1 MTSLCDPLIQTK
13 AFFLIVYKV
22 KTTPGSHFPLSNVR
36 DRFGYHIQ
44 YNLCLRRYY
53 VGLGLSSAVLLILV
67 CFSLGV
73 FYGMCGKR
81 PGGLYGDECC
91 NKVPHYSS
99 ILLI

>member
-1 MTSLCDPLIQTK
+1 MID
-13 AFFLIVYKV
+13 
-22 KTTPGSHFPLSNVR
+22 
-36 DRFGYHIQ
+36 
-44 YNLCLRRYY
+44 NLCLRRYY

-99 ILLI
+99 FHLFQGLAQDMPFQAHAKNLKDWVTR

>member
-1 MTSLCDPLIQTK
+1 MS
-13 AFFLIVYKV
+13 FF
-22 KTTPGSHFPLSNVR
+22 
-36 DRFGYHIQ
+36 
-44 YNLCLRRYY
+44 CRYY

-91 NKVPHYSS
+91 NKVSVRIPEW
-99 ILLI
+99 IRIIEIEI

>member
-1 MTSLCDPLIQTK
+1 MY
-13 AFFLIVYKV
+13 F
-22 KTTPGSHFPLSNVR
+22 
-36 DRFGYHIQ
+36 
-44 YNLCLRRYY
+44 LRRYY

-91 NKVPHYSS
+91 NKVHTSIHQSYRWLLLFYLHYTVRCLLHMHYSVC
-99 ILLI
+99 LTVQCHE